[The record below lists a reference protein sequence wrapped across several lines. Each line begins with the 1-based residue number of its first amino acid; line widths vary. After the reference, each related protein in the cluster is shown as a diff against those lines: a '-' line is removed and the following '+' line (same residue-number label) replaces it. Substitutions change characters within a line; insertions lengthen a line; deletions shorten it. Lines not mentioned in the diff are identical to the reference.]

1 MRYYEDY
8 EHGTARTAGTVSLS
22 EREIV
27 EFAERYDPLWLH
39 TDEARAE
46 RESPFGGLIAS
57 GWQTVAS
64 CHGSLVHSV
73 GSDSGALGSPGV
85 EAISWTSPVYP
96 DDELTMSWTV
106 LDRPPSEK
114 LPDRGLV
121 TIEVTATN
129 QREQE
134 ILSYTPSMCCKR
146 KDVDQ

>member
-8 EHGTARTAGTVSLS
+8 EQGMTQTVGTFSL
-22 EREIV
+22 EKKDIV
-27 EFAERYDPLWLH
+27 AFAEQYDPLWLH
-39 TDEARAE
+39 TNEDRAQ

-64 CHGSLVHSV
+64 CHGSIISSE
-73 GSDSGALGSPGV
+73 GSESPALGSPGV
-85 EAISWTSPVYP
+85 EAISWTKPVFP
-96 DDELTMSWTV
+96 DDELTVSWRV
-106 LDRPPSEK
+106 LNRRVSNK

-134 ILSYTPSMCCKR
+134 VLSYTPSMYIQRRDADK
-146 KDVDQ
+146 